1 MSIEKV
7 EPNGWAELRGLG
19 TGDVLL
25 KINGVDVDSVAT
37 LKTMLL
43 AFVNQNLAASSSF
56 ASAGHA
62 LPSSKSSLAGETQ
75 PHQPMTRIVLGTLLL
90 ATQASAASGDLK
102 AAAQKPSDAHRDSI
116 VWLSVIA
123 KTSMTTEGDAPQQ
136 LKAALQA
143 QDKETKSEAIGT
155 IVDPSG
161 LVVTSLA
168 SIDKGSVV
176 DGKTVN
182 TPMGPIKLK
191 SNTEIKEVKVIMPD
205 GTEIPGDLVMKDVDL
220 GLGFVKVR
228 TDSKEAQGVTFQS
241 INLADSSRGAML
253 DDCIGLGRLDENLNR
268 EASIITTE
276 ITGITTKPRTFYR
289 VMTDATGGPIF
300 LSTGKL
306 LGISVMR
313 QPRSD
318 LGDGSMQMT
327 PVVPPPQMWRK
338 SPSRPNQRKP
348 SPRRR
353 RRRRPERKKRGSP
366 RKRSRKPRQFPKRR
380 PKVRARIRRGR

>member
-1 MSIEKV
+1 
-7 EPNGWAELRGLG
+7 
-19 TGDVLL
+19 
-25 KINGVDVDSVAT
+25 
-37 LKTMLL
+37 
-43 AFVNQNLAASSSF
+43 
-56 ASAGHA
+56 
-62 LPSSKSSLAGETQ
+62 
-75 PHQPMTRIVLGTLLL
+75 MTRIVLGTLLL
-90 ATQASAASGDLK
+90 ATQALAASGELK
-102 AAAQKPSDAHRDSI
+102 AAAQKLSDAHRDSI

-155 IVDPSG
+155 VVDPSG

-176 DGKTVN
+176 DGKTIN

-205 GTEIPGDLVMKDVDL
+205 GTELPGDLVMKDVDL

-241 INLADSSRGAML
+241 INLADSARGAML

-289 VMTDATGGPIF
+289 VMTDATGCPIF

-327 PVVPPPQMWRK
+327 PVVLPAADVAKVAEQAK
-338 SPSRPNQRKP
+338 SAKAVAAAEKKEEAGAKKEGKP
-348 SPRRR
+348 EEKK
-353 RRRRPERKKRGSP
+353 PETAPAPEKKAEGAS
-366 RKRSRKPRQFPKRR
+366 KDS
-380 PKVRARIRRGR
+380 

>member
-1 MSIEKV
+1 
-7 EPNGWAELRGLG
+7 
-19 TGDVLL
+19 
-25 KINGVDVDSVAT
+25 
-37 LKTMLL
+37 
-43 AFVNQNLAASSSF
+43 
-56 ASAGHA
+56 
-62 LPSSKSSLAGETQ
+62 
-75 PHQPMTRIVLGTLLL
+75 MTRIVLGTLVL
-90 ATQASAASGDLK
+90 ATQALAASGELK
-102 AAAQKPSDAHRDSI
+102 AAAQKLSDAHRDSI

-191 SNTEIKEVKVIMPD
+191 STTEIKEVKVIMPD
-205 GTEIPGDLVMKDVDL
+205 GTELPGDLVMKDVDL

-228 TDSKEAQGVTFQS
+228 TDSKEAQGVTFHS

-289 VMTDATGGPIF
+289 VMTDTTGCPVF

-327 PVVPPPQMWRK
+327 PVVLPAADVAKVAEQAK
-338 SPSRPNQRKP
+338 SAKAVAAAEKKEEAGAKKEEKP
-348 SPRRR
+348 GEKK
-353 RRRRPERKKRGSP
+353 PETAPVPEKKAEGAS
-366 RKRSRKPRQFPKRR
+366 KDS
-380 PKVRARIRRGR
+380 